1 MGEAMLFAATI
12 PTSKKGKWNAT
23 CTGSFGCID
32 PFRNWIYGS
41 LSMGSCRG
49 VAGSLARRNGDRT
62 WRVCG
67 ETPLLPVVIRSQW
80 EPRVPETTGALRG
93 VSSRL
98 RDGDNQPTRSAQNSS
113 HPLGRCPSRYL
124 RYSHHREEERRPK
137 APDLILDLDCVAGAS
152 GMPSSARSSVDRDES
167 IWTTL
172 ASSPRPSRI

>member
-12 PTSKKGKWNAT
+12 RTSKKGKRNAT
-23 CTGSFGCID
+23 CTGSFSCID
-32 PFRNWIYGS
+32 LFRNWIYGS

-49 VAGSLARRNGDRT
+49 VAGSLVRRNGDRT

-98 RDGDNQPTRSAQNSS
+98 RDGDNQPHAQRRFRAI
-113 HPLGRCPSRYL
+113 HWVDVL
-124 RYSHHREEERRPK
+124 RDTFDTALIAKRRG
-137 APDLILDLDCVAGAS
+137 DLKL
-152 GMPSSARSSVDRDES
+152 R
-167 IWTTL
+167 T
-172 ASSPRPSRI
+172 